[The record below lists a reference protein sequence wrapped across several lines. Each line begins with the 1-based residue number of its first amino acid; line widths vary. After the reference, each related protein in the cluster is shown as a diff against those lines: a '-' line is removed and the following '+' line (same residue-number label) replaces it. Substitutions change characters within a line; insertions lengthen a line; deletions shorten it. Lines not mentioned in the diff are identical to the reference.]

1 MNLLTG
7 KKAVILGLAND
18 RSIAWGIA
26 KAFKENGAELAL
38 TYQNEVM
45 EKRVRPLA
53 EQLGVK
59 LVLPCDVSDD
69 YQIKNVFSILKKEW
83 GTMNILVHSLAYADK
98 EELKG
103 SILDTSRVGFN
114 LAMETSVYS
123 LLAVARE
130 AHPLL
135 EKNNSNI
142 LAMTY
147 YGAEKVFPN
156 YNVMGVAKAALES
169 SVRYMAAHLGK
180 DGIRVNAVSAGPI
193 KTLASAGISGF
204 KELGKQVAHRAP
216 LQYGLTNNDVAN
228 SCLYM
233 VSDLAKN
240 VTGEIH
246 FVDNGF
252 NIMGF

>member
-18 RSIAWGIA
+18 KSIAWGIA
-26 KAFKENGAELAL
+26 KAFKENGAELAF
-38 TYQNEVM
+38 TYQNEAL

-59 LVLPCDVSDD
+59 IVLPCDVSDED
-69 YQIKNVFSILKKEW
+69 QIKNVFSTLKDEW
-83 GTMNILVHSLAYADK
+83 GSINTLVHSLAYANK

-103 SILDTSRVGFN
+103 SILNTSREGFN
-114 LAMETSVYS
+114 MAMDISVYS
-123 LLAVARE
+123 LLAVAKE
-130 AHPLL
+130 AYPLL
-135 EKNNSNI
+135 AKNDSSI

-147 YGAEKVFPN
+147 YGADKVFPN

-169 SVRYMAAHLGK
+169 CVRYMAAHLGE

-193 KTLASAGISGF
+193 RTLAAAGISGF

-216 LQYGLTNNDVAN
+216 LQWELRPEDVAN
-228 SCLYM
+228 SCLYLA
-233 VSDLAKN
+233 SDLAKN